1 METVVLEIGDL
12 RNQYSQQMALVR
24 QTYDRTG
31 DGTAAIRR
39 RSSVVDRLLIELW
52 RRAFT
57 TVGPEGATSASVS
70 MLALGGYGRK
80 DLFPFSDI
88 DVMFAFADED
98 AEKSSRAAVRAIT
111 QAMWDVGLRASPA
124 NRTLKECSRFDPDNF
139 EFTLATF
146 DHRFLAGNFPLYQ
159 KLHNETFPGL
169 VLSEWNAVAQKLGEL
184 ARGRHAKY
192 GNTIFHVEPNV
203 KECPGGLR
211 DYHLTQWLTHL
222 NSIQEQKAGTIEFE

>member
-1 METVVLEIGDL
+1 
-12 RNQYSQQMALVR
+12 MALVR

-52 RRAFT
+52 RRAF
-57 TVGPEGATSASVS
+57 GADAAVKAS

-88 DVMFAFADED
+88 DVLFAFADD
-98 AEKSSRAAVRAIT
+98 DRKIRPPRSPLHHPGH
-111 QAMWDVGLRASPA
+111 VGHRPARQPRHAHREGMYPLRP
-124 NRTLKECSRFDPDNF
+124 RQPRIHPFHLRP
-139 EFTLATF
+139 
-146 DHRFLAGNFPLYQ
+146 RFLAGSFPLYQ

-169 VLSEWNAVAQKLGEL
+169 VLSEWNQIAQKLGEI
-184 ARGRHAKY
+184 ARARHAKY
-192 GNTIFHVEPNV
+192 GNTIFHLEPNL

-211 DYHLTQWLTHL
+211 DFNLAPWFALLFHLKEHKEWPKQRGADDRA
-222 NSIQEQKAGTIEFE
+222 SR